1 MKISIQIKPGSKKI
15 GVEIISET
23 EWIVRVKEPPI
34 EGKANAAMIEAIAEK
49 LKIPKSKVKLL
60 QGMKSKNKIV
70 EIETN

>member
-1 MKISIQIKPGSKKI
+1 MKISIHIKPSSKKPGI
-15 GVEIISET
+15 EILSET
-23 EWIVRVKEPPI
+23 EWIVRVKEQAI
-34 EGKANAAMIEAIAEK
+34 EGKANAAMIDAIAEK